1 METLWNEDRIGR
13 LETLY
18 RDGYSFTLIA
28 ADIGMS
34 RNATIGKARRLELPQ
49 RINLTKC
56 KPREAP
62 FVTPKRDRFGA
73 VAMIPEPE
81 PIPERDYR
89 CTILELD
96 DSSCRY
102 PLWQSFHGER
112 WYCGH
117 PTARLCEGRP
127 YCDYHAN
134 LCGNE
139 GRR

>member
-13 LETLY
+13 LEALY

-28 ADIGMS
+28 AEIGMS

-49 RINLTKC
+49 QINITKC

-81 PIPERDYR
+81 PISRAGLSLHYPRAR
-89 CTILELD
+89 GLIVPLSAVAEL
-96 DSSCRY
+96 SRRA
-102 PLWQSFHGER
+102 LV
-112 WYCGH
+112 
-117 PTARLCEGRP
+117 LRP
-127 YCDYHAN
+127 SHRPAVRGPAV
-134 LCGNE
+134 L
-139 GRR
+139 